1 MNLRELRRRKGAG
14 QTPFIS
20 CKVPIQR
27 IGFRGAAATTTT
39 TTMSAVGG
47 DSDSNDNTAS
57 GPWTEVRKKNKN
69 KNTPRND
76 GDEVSKDNQEDAEKK
91 RPGWCTWFERMSNEE
106 KLRYK
111 EGRCIQCGTAG
122 HQRAECPQ
130 SECRLC
136 KKMGHRHTHCPD
148 SAAAAKRSRVPGSG
162 VTPAGKRQHLGS
174 YSDTAKRVRT
184 DEKFAYARVASKQ
197 GVVVNRT
204 SDIPMTEDDE
214 RLLQRRFDEEYCTML
229 EKGEKFIPET
239 DRWTLKPSGLH
250 IDTADQLS
258 EEWLVEK
265 FESYGF
271 KVLTRKQFEEQRHV
285 RLTGF
290 IRGATAEATRAQL
303 SLMVARGTQTKGIK
317 GAVKIIDIIPTEKG
331 GILKISA
338 DEEAREDLAN
348 ADDTFRI
355 GASGLVKFTEVGR
368 KVETKKKEIATDT
381 ARAKVEELKKSLAE
395 AEKTLMASVT
405 NEQTDNF
412 LNNLNLGVV
421 PGPGKVNVS
430 MDVSQSNPGSGTGEG
445 EDVRGVVQSSSTDP
459 Q

>member
-1 MNLRELRRRKGAG
+1 
-14 QTPFIS
+14 
-20 CKVPIQR
+20 
-27 IGFRGAAATTTT
+27 
-39 TTMSAVGG
+39 MSAVGG
-47 DSDSNDNTAS
+47 DSDNNDNLAS
-57 GPWTEVRKKNKN
+57 GPWTEVKKKN
-69 KNTPRND
+69 KNTPRDN
-76 GDEVSKDNQEDAEKK
+76 GDQDSKKDNHEGENK
-91 RPGWCTWFERMSNEE
+91 RPARMNWFEKMSNEE

-111 EGRCIQCGTAG
+111 EGRCIQCGNLG
-122 HQRAECPQ
+122 HQRADCPQ
-130 SECRLC
+130 SECRHC
-136 KKMGHRHTHCPD
+136 KKMGHRHTNCPD
-148 SAAAAKRSRVPGSG
+148 SAAATKRSRVPGSG

-174 YSDTAKRVRT
+174 FSDAAKRTKT
-184 DEKFAYARVASKQ
+184 DEKFAYAKVASKQ

-229 EKGEKFIPET
+229 EKGEKSIPET

-317 GAVKIIDIIPTEKG
+317 GVVKIIDIIPTEKG

-368 KVETKKKEIATDT
+368 KVETKKREIATDT
-381 ARAKVEELKKSLAE
+381 ARAKVEELKKSLEE
-395 AEKTLMASVT
+395 AEKTLAASVT

-412 LNNLNLGVV
+412 LNNLNLGEV
-421 PGPGKVNVS
+421 PGPGKENET
-430 MDVSQSNPGSGTGEG
+430 MEISQSNPGFKTGEG
-445 EDVRGVVQSSSTDP
+445 GDGRGVVQSSPTDP
-459 Q
+459 R